1 MTASFHSRTCSL
13 PRTQPRTGSPAHS
26 NKVAVVSPM
35 PTAKHPKQVKR
46 SASDSCSE
54 MAVASAPKNQN
65 PKEEPQKT
73 QSGETPKSKGE
84 GEKSGDPLKAIV
96 PMQPLF
102 NGSNSLHSQQEVT
115 VNNAQ
120 ISVRQPSGKTAF
132 GFTSIGFSY
141 FEKRLKRSSKVE
153 LILEVCRILILIIL
167 WKRKNGSHPLSHA
180 N

>member
-54 MAVASAPKNQN
+54 MAVASAPKNQS
-65 PKEEPQKT
+65 PKEEPQET

-120 ISVRQPSGKTAF
+120 ISVRQPSGKN
-132 GFTSIGFSY
+132 SIRTGFSY
-141 FEKRLKRSSKVE
+141 FEKRLKRGSKVE
-153 LILEVCRILILIIL
+153 LILEICRILISYIY
-167 WKRKNGSHPLSHA
+167 SETPE
-180 N
+180 

>member
-1 MTASFHSRTCSL
+1 MLLATAACTSENDEATALMTASFHSRTCSL

-65 PKEEPQKT
+65 PKEEPQET
-73 QSGETPKSKGE
+73 QSVETPKSKGE

-120 ISVRQPSGKTAF
+120 ISVRQPSGKNSIRIYVDRFLAF
-132 GFTSIGFSY
+132 
-141 FEKRLKRSSKVE
+141 LKS
-153 LILEVCRILILIIL
+153 
-167 WKRKNGSHPLSHA
+167 A
-180 N
+180 

>member
-1 MTASFHSRTCSL
+1 MLLATAACTSENDEATALMTASFHSRTCSL

-54 MAVASAPKNQN
+54 MAVASAPKNQS

-84 GEKSGDPLKAIV
+84 GQKTGDPLKDIV

-120 ISVRQPSGKTAF
+120 ISVRQPSGKN
-132 GFTSIGFSY
+132 SIRIYRFLTI
-141 FEKRLKRSSKVE
+141 LKALK
-153 LILEVCRILILIIL
+153 L
-167 WKRKNGSHPLSHA
+167 
-180 N
+180 